1 MISYFSRD
9 LLNKQSDSEYKILD
23 DLFKIAITKGIENY
37 EDSIW
42 IVPESGIQDL
52 ENLPQW
58 KNNLHSVFILERIR
72 LVILNTQSV

>member
-1 MISYFSRD
+1 MIKYFSRD

-23 DLFKIAITKGIENY
+23 DLFKIAITKGIDTY
-37 EDSIW
+37 KDSIW

-58 KNNLHSVFILERIR
+58 KNNLHSV
-72 LVILNTQSV
+72 TYS